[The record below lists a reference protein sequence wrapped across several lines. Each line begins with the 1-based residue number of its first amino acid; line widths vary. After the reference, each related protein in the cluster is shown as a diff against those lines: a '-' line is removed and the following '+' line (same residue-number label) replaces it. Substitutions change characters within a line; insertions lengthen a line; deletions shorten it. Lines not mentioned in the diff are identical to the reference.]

1 MPNDDQSPPDDLK
14 LKEPD
19 DSKFVTEELAK
30 MQPIIHRLLAGWFIF
45 VGVFAIAT
53 ILQTW
58 PPGGQQLAPASGDST
73 KTDTTSVIDTSRGVA
88 PQEAISTSS
97 GTPTPEQR
105 YILVALMFGMLGGAS
120 HGLASLMDFRG
131 QRRLFRSWSLWYFAQ
146 PFLGGMMAVIFYVVI
161 RAGLLTGTGE
171 TATNLI
177 NPYGVAAISAIVGLF
192 TDQATNKL
200 SEVFKTLFATK
211 GAARGGQLDQNA
223 PPEDERK
230 P

>member
-30 MQPIIHRLLAGWFIF
+30 MQPIIHRLLAGWFIL
-45 VGVFAIAT
+45 VAVLTIVT
-53 ILQTW
+53 ILRTW
-58 PPGGQQLAPASGDST
+58 PPGSQQGASASGVSA
-73 KTDTTSVIDTSRGVA
+73 KTDTTSNVDTLHSAVSR
-88 PQEAISTSS
+88 EAVSSS
-97 GTPTPEQR
+97 GGAPTPEQR
-105 YILVALMFGMLGGAS
+105 YLLVALLFGMLGGAS

-131 QRRLFRSWSLWYFAQ
+131 QRRLFRSWSLWYFAL

-171 TATNLI
+171 TATDLI

-211 GAARGGQLDQNA
+211 GAARGGQLGQNA